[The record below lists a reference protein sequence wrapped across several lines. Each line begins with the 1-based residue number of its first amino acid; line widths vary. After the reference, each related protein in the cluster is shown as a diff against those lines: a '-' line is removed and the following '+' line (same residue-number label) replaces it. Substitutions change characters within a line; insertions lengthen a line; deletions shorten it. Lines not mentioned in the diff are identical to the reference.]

1 MRRPCRRPAARG
13 GFTLIEVIVSIVVA
27 AIVGVLFFSSMG
39 TQLTRSGDPLL
50 IARDEGMAEMWM
62 ERILSDYVQE
72 MNAATFTT
80 ALATIQT
87 RDYASGGYG
96 MPSSVTLQRTYI
108 TYDGAGNEVTL
119 SGGATS
125 NNLKVTVRAGGHG
138 LTSVLTAARV
148 TSGDPAAYY

>member
-1 MRRPCRRPAARG
+1 MNRLCRRPSSRA
-13 GFTLIEVIVSIVVA
+13 GFTLIEVIVSIVLA

-39 TQLTRSGDPLL
+39 TQLTRSGDAIG
-50 IARDEGMAEMWM
+50 IARDEGVAEMWM

-80 ALATIQT
+80 ALATIQG
-87 RDYASGGYG
+87 RDFTSGVYG
-96 MPSSVTLQRTYI
+96 MPANVTLQRTYI

-119 SGGATS
+119 TGGATS
-125 NNLKVTVRAGGHG
+125 NALKVTVRAGGYG